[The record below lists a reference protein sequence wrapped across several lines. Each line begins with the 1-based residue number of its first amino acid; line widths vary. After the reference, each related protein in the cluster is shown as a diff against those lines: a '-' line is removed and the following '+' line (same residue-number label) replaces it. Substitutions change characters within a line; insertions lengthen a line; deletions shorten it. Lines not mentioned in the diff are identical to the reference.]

1 MCAAGTQHC
10 PIDDIYAH
18 GTSGVRT
25 EKKKRKIY
33 RLREMDGEN
42 EFAVGKRENWVV
54 LSPSVFSL
62 PFDPTHKR

>member
-18 GTSGVRT
+18 GTSGVRS

-42 EFAVGKRENWVV
+42 EFAVGKREN
-54 LSPSVFSL
+54 
-62 PFDPTHKR
+62 